1 MTSYRVGVIF
11 GGRTTEHEVS
21 VVTGIQVMKF
31 LSRRHTVIPIYIS
44 KDGRWYTGEKLTN
57 LDVYKGFNP
66 KDPSLLPLAFSPD
79 TGMQVVQ
86 NPFPKGFLDK
96 PKKLELDVVF
106 PAMHGMNG
114 EDGTLQGL
122 LELAD
127 LPYVGAGVLASAI
140 CMDKVMTK
148 VVLSGQGLPVVDYL
162 AFSRSEWEQQEAE
175 IVSRIEAKFTY
186 PVIVKPARLGSSIG
200 IEVAGNTDDLKFHI
214 SVASHFDSKIIVETY
229 LKNKLDINCSVLG
242 NEKLTASVT
251 EQPVSSEMLL
261 SFAEK
266 YLQGQR
272 TQGMQ
277 GAKRIIP
284 APLTAEMT
292 EKVQRM
298 AVEAFRCVGG
308 RGIARIDFLLD
319 PETQALYV
327 NEINTLPGSMA
338 FYLWEPAGIPPEGL
352 VDRLVELAVEEHRE
366 KSKTNYTSNN
376 PLLLHD
382 GFLGLK
388 KA

>member
-1 MTSYRVGVIF
+1 
-11 GGRTTEHEVS
+11 
-21 VVTGIQVMKF
+21 VMKF
-31 LSRRHTVIPIYIS
+31 LAKNHTVVPIYIT
-44 KDGRWYTGEKLTN
+44 KDGRWFTGEKLTN
-57 LDVYKGFNP
+57 LDMYKGFNP
-66 KDPSLLPLAFSPD
+66 KDPGLVPLAFSPD
-79 TGMQVVQ
+79 TGIQVVQ
-86 NPFPKGFLDK
+86 NPFPRGILDK

-122 LELAD
+122 LELAN

-148 VVLSGQGLPVVDYL
+148 IVLCGQGLPVVDYV
-162 AFSRSEWEQQEAE
+162 AFSRAEWERAEDE
-175 IVSRIEAKFTY
+175 IVQRVESRFSY

-200 IEVAGNTDDLKFHI
+200 IEVAPNADDLKFHI
-214 SVASHFDSKIIVETY
+214 SVASHFDSKIIVERY
-229 LKNKLDINCSVLG
+229 LKDKLDINCSVLG
-242 NEKLTASVT
+242 NEELAASVT
-251 EQPVSSEMLL
+251 EQPSSREMLL
-261 SFAEK
+261 SFADK

-272 TQGMQ
+272 AQGME

-292 EKVQRM
+292 TRVREM

-308 RGIARIDFLLD
+308 RGIARIDFLID
-319 PETQALYV
+319 PANQALYV

-338 FYLWEPAGIPPEGL
+338 FYLWEPAGIPPEALVNKL
-352 VDRLVELAVEEHRE
+352 VDLALEEHRE
-366 KSKTNYTSNN
+366 KNKTNYTSNN
-376 PLLLHD
+376 MLLQHSD
-382 GFLGLK
+382 FLGLK